1 MLTRIPRLLLITAT
15 LMLPVHLLVSGQ
27 VVNYAKTLPERAFS
41 VGVTPAY
48 HIDNNVILFDAEGP
62 SIGVNAGYGIQYSL
76 DVNARYVYFFNGPDY
91 FGIDLQYLLQEAR
104 YSYFSAI
111 AGLHRWEE
119 YGFDLTGLFT
129 YSPRYFLNLSVGLDM
144 DLSFATEIN
153 PRFWLPVNIGLN
165 INDLTFLYTE
175 FNLPVSERAWSIV
188 ALGASF
194 IFR

>member
-48 HIDNNVILFDAEGP
+48 HIDNNVILFDAGGP
-62 SIGVNAGYGIQYSL
+62 SIGVNAGYGLQYSL

-91 FGIDLQYLLQEAR
+91 FGIDLQYLLHEAR